1 MLGFPMPEEQ
11 LYKKGGEGSPPQHVV
26 LPCQLDSVIYNRPAE
41 PGIRL
46 ERKSLGG
53 PLVQL
58 SRLHFEFQK
67 SDDTT
72 PKMTLFDTQTRFKT
86 GDFKAHF

>member
-1 MLGFPMPEEQ
+1 MTKAVVQNKICAHVLVDMAFVYTTVRMIFCTKVEEV
-11 LYKKGGEGSPPQHVV
+11 S
-26 LPCQLDSVIYNRPAE
+26 DAIYSRPAE

-58 SRLHFEFQK
+58 SRLHFEF
-67 SDDTT
+67 
-72 PKMTLFDTQTRFKT
+72 
-86 GDFKAHF
+86 